1 MSVTHGKTQ
10 LHKNDKS
17 NHYICRLQ
25 RLGEKTFIFF
35 LQKMA
40 ITLAQQLIS
49 QLEAKIEATPN
60 DADKFLMRTQLKE
73 HSDILRVRQS
83 RLT

>member
-1 MSVTHGKTQ
+1 
-10 LHKNDKS
+10 
-17 NHYICRLQ
+17 
-25 RLGEKTFIFF
+25 
-35 LQKMA
+35 MA

-60 DADKFLMRTQLKE
+60 DADKFLMRTKLKE

-83 RLT
+83 RLA